1 MDAIVKR
8 KLSPAKTGNGGTCV
22 RLVLPTAFLD
32 MAGIGYSDK
41 VQVSFNHDTK
51 EIKVMPL
58 PSAIENKK

>member
-8 KLSPAKTGNGGTCV
+8 KLSPVKTVNGGTCV

-58 PSAIENKK
+58 AEDIKKKK